1 MAIVVHAVAVYVLL
15 MLVLRIMGKRELAEM
30 SAFDLVI
37 LFLIGDLIAE
47 AVVSEDTSL
56 TGAFVVVAVFALL
69 TIALSWLSFRSR
81 RFERFVDGAPTIIVR
96 DGEPDFGA
104 MKRERISLD
113 DINEAARSNG
123 IRRLADIELAVLEP
137 NGRFSFFSG

>member
-1 MAIVVHAVAVYVLL
+1 MSIVLHALVVYLLL

-30 SAFDLVI
+30 SAFDMVI

-47 AVVSEDTSL
+47 AVVSEDTSV
-56 TGAFVVVAVFALL
+56 TGAFVVVSVFALL

-81 RFERFVDGAPTIIVR
+81 RLEHFVDGSPTIIVR

-104 MKRERISLD
+104 MKRERVSLD
-113 DINEAARSNG
+113 DLNEAARSNG

-137 NGRFSFFSG
+137 NGQFSFFSA